1 MTDLSS
7 TVYVVDDDA
16 GMLESTQWLLESVG
30 LNAEA
35 YRDGRQFLDAVDP
48 NRRACGRQRDLANLI
63 DLQQLAQGGMQND
76 GEPTG
81 AGRDDRPQ
89 STGVP
94 VGDLEIT
101 REFDR
106 NADNISADV
115 LSLFRELSARG
126 VPVQD
131 LDELRRLAAEL
142 RASEWTGNPAL
153 LEEEARRALALVE
166 QLELAL
172 ARTAEGDDA
181 VRTNT
186 VDEIPEQHR
195 EVVADYYR
203 RLGEIDDSTDR

>member
-1 MTDLSS
+1 M
-7 TVYVVDDDA
+7 
-16 GMLESTQWLLESVG
+16 VG
-30 LNAEA
+30 TG
-35 YRDGRQFLDAVDP
+35 RDGEPRDQDGRGGLQETLAETREL
-48 NRRACGRQRDLANLI
+48 RRG
-63 DLQQLAQGGMQND
+63 LQQLSQGDMPGERQT
-76 GEPTG
+76 GEPAR
-81 AGRDDRPQ
+81 AGRDDRPE

-94 VGDLEIT
+94 VGDLEFT

-106 NADNISADV
+106 TADNISEDV

-126 VPVQD
+126 VPVRD

-172 ARTAEGDDA
+172 ARTAENDNS

-195 EVVADYYR
+195 EIVADYYR
-203 RLGEIDDSTDR
+203 RLGEGNDESDQ